1 MVVFH
6 PSTLRGGDPTHHSET
21 RRTLSLCFFGD
32 DALVASRPGAKRT
45 GKHGHPLNQ
54 VSVKRESC
62 PFRREDFSQIC

>member
-21 RRTLSLCFFGD
+21 RRTLSLRFFGD

-45 GKHGHPLNQ
+45 GKTW
-54 VSVKRESC
+54 SSSKS
-62 PFRREDFSQIC
+62 SQCSAGKQSI